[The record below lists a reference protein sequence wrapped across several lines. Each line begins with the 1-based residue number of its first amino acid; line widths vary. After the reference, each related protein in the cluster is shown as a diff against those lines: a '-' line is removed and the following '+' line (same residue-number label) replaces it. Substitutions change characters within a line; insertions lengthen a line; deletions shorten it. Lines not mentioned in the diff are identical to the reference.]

1 MSEESVKRCLLV
13 FALPALLAAAP
24 TPLVVGSV
32 RDQYGLPISGA
43 RVAAESASASTDAQ
57 GTFALRAAD
66 VRQITITCAYCAPL
80 TLAVTPD
87 EPVVALVRR
96 YDSLAQES
104 PSDRDAA
111 SLPYAHAES
120 IAALKPFTVLENS
133 SHALPGPQISD
144 RGASSRGALVSD
156 NGIPLYDLAS
166 NQSPFV
172 AFPAYAAQR
181 VSWLP
186 PSDAFLYG
194 DLAGGGTVLTQTH
207 AADAWSGVAAAGSSS
222 AARAGQTLDTTAW
235 SAAAS
240 HDENDDR
247 VRADASFRVPLGD
260 DAFDVSALAARDNF
274 APASQHLTTS
284 DNGIA
289 LTYTSMRQN
298 RVSASLIADGGGYD
312 GATPSLDYY
321 AKWSDVQA
329 QAGVTTTAPIQFFL
343 DGGARASSGYY
354 WTTGTSLPLTAGTVA
369 QTRVD
374 VGAQTSGERYSARL
388 GLGAFDLRYAG
399 GSAGARSVLDG
410 GMIAPSFSGSYAFDA
425 HWKIDV
431 QASESF
437 ALPTML
443 EAFVYPP
450 EGPGLNF
457 DRNLLFAQTLSYGDL
472 RRFRAAVTTLSERVS
487 GLDTGTIH
495 SAGVSAQWQVAPA
508 LSLRAWLLR
517 DNDFTEPSETLY
529 RFGARPRPSTVG
541 SYWLTYES
549 AGLRIDALYRRDL
562 LDYGADPHFDASISA
577 PISSGLRIFGATERR
592 AGARTFTIG
601 LRALAP

>member
-186 PSDAFLYG
+186 PS
-194 DLAGGGTVLTQTH
+194 
-207 AADAWSGVAAAGSSS
+207 
-222 AARAGQTLDTTAW
+222 
-235 SAAAS
+235 
-240 HDENDDR
+240 
-247 VRADASFRVPLGD
+247 
-260 DAFDVSALAARDNF
+260 
-274 APASQHLTTS
+274 
-284 DNGIA
+284 
-289 LTYTSMRQN
+289 
-298 RVSASLIADGGGYD
+298 
-312 GATPSLDYY
+312 
-321 AKWSDVQA
+321 
-329 QAGVTTTAPIQFFL
+329 
-343 DGGARASSGYY
+343 
-354 WTTGTSLPLTAGTVA
+354 
-369 QTRVD
+369 
-374 VGAQTSGERYSARL
+374 
-388 GLGAFDLRYAG
+388 
-399 GSAGARSVLDG
+399 
-410 GMIAPSFSGSYAFDA
+410 
-425 HWKIDV
+425 
-431 QASESF
+431 
-437 ALPTML
+437 
-443 EAFVYPP
+443 
-450 EGPGLNF
+450 
-457 DRNLLFAQTLSYGDL
+457 
-472 RRFRAAVTTLSERVS
+472 
-487 GLDTGTIH
+487 
-495 SAGVSAQWQVAPA
+495 
-508 LSLRAWLLR
+508 
-517 DNDFTEPSETLY
+517 
-529 RFGARPRPSTVG
+529 
-541 SYWLTYES
+541 
-549 AGLRIDALYRRDL
+549 
-562 LDYGADPHFDASISA
+562 
-577 PISSGLRIFGATERR
+577 
-592 AGARTFTIG
+592 
-601 LRALAP
+601 